1 MKRLNFPKLF
11 LITVTAISLIA
22 SFAALY
28 DNDDSTFDLLC
39 RDVDSLPYQYIL
51 PGFMFPKGKL
61 YEYGNTVAYKKPLI
75 SYLAAKEKSPPLFL
89 SIVALWVHQFHKIGI
104 KI

>member
-28 DNDDSTFDLLC
+28 DNDGSTFDLLC
-39 RDVDSLPYQYIL
+39 RDIDSLPHQYIL
-51 PGFMFPKGKL
+51 PSFMFSKG
-61 YEYGNTVAYKKPLI
+61 
-75 SYLAAKEKSPPLFL
+75 
-89 SIVALWVHQFHKIGI
+89 
-104 KI
+104 